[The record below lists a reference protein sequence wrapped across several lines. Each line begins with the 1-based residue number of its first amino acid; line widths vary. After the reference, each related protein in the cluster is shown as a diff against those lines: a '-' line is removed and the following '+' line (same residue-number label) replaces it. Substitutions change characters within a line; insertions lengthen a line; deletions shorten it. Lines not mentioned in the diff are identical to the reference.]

1 MEAGTPHTAESEWD
15 NRQGPWVNGDWSEGS
30 PSWENRGRGCQS
42 RLQSSHGS
50 TTQHSWDFV
59 ESDAPPRSELLC
71 DQASTLSYE
80 CLGIVGASLEDF
92 RRGWTNQT
100 IVVAEK
106 DIKNKLSLLQH
117 KLTRLSTLLEALR
130 CEQGLGDAHE
140 SEHGWGRQ
148 QQTYYVPPPHLDPI
162 LASGYASAASS
173 SGPRPPRQVSAVADV
188 AEPTRTAAAAD
199 AASASLRAAVAADA
213 AGGVTTSGD
222 FAASSA
228 GLAPAR
234 PGVSVLP
241 PPGLAAPVQKM
252 FDVAFFLSRK
262 DFLHEWPTHNGAL
275 KYFRD
280 THERADDPFMSE
292 PVLFSNIEPA
302 RIAEVVHAKG
312 TSYSFNTDNMLEWR
326 WQDMVAQLVDEDVRL
341 VVEGRDGRGRGL
353 VSCECAPRGNSYD
366 HKRQAA
372 MRAAG
377 KKEVPKLPIWDF
389 VLRRADGTGVRL
401 HPQWTCKGV
410 ETSEL
415 EGPASPTEPPK
426 NGLGKSDGRGT
437 FRKYVSIAAAG
448 HFKFDFKKVP
458 AKMQGASVAKSKGGA
473 PQRASV
479 G

>member
-1 MEAGTPHTAESEWD
+1 MSGKTAEA
-15 NRQGPWVNGDWSEGS
+15 
-30 PSWENRGRGCQS
+30 RGFKATGRKGRPLGRSAVAVVRVVCKAVTAAPPNTVGILSS
-42 RLQSSHGS
+42 R
-50 TTQHSWDFV
+50 TP
-59 ESDAPPRSELLC
+59 PPRSEFLC
-71 DQASTLSYE
+71 DQASKATYE

-106 DIKNKLSLLQH
+106 DIKNKLCLLQT
-117 KLTRLSTLLEALR
+117 KLTRLTTLLEALR

-148 QQTYYVPPPHLDPI
+148 QKTYYVPPPHPDQI

-199 AASASLRAAVAADA
+199 AALASLRAAVAADA

-241 PPGLAAPVQKM
+241 PPGLAAPVEQV

-292 PVLFSNIEPA
+292 PVLLSNTEPA

-341 VVEGRDGRGRGL
+341 VV
-353 VSCECAPRGNSYD
+353 
-366 HKRQAA
+366 
-372 MRAAG
+372 
-377 KKEVPKLPIWDF
+377 
-389 VLRRADGTGVRL
+389 
-401 HPQWTCKGV
+401 
-410 ETSEL
+410 
-415 EGPASPTEPPK
+415 
-426 NGLGKSDGRGT
+426 
-437 FRKYVSIAAAG
+437 
-448 HFKFDFKKVP
+448 
-458 AKMQGASVAKSKGGA
+458 
-473 PQRASV
+473 
-479 G
+479 

>member
-1 MEAGTPHTAESEWD
+1 
-15 NRQGPWVNGDWSEGS
+15 
-30 PSWENRGRGCQS
+30 
-42 RLQSSHGS
+42 
-50 TTQHSWDFV
+50 
-59 ESDAPPRSELLC
+59 
-71 DQASTLSYE
+71 
-80 CLGIVGASLEDF
+80 
-92 RRGWTNQT
+92 
-100 IVVAEK
+100 
-106 DIKNKLSLLQH
+106 
-117 KLTRLSTLLEALR
+117 
-130 CEQGLGDAHE
+130 
-140 SEHGWGRQ
+140 
-148 QQTYYVPPPHLDPI
+148 
-162 LASGYASAASS
+162 
-173 SGPRPPRQVSAVADV
+173 
-188 AEPTRTAAAAD
+188 
-199 AASASLRAAVAADA
+199 
-213 AGGVTTSGD
+213 
-222 FAASSA
+222 
-228 GLAPAR
+228 
-234 PGVSVLP
+234 
-241 PPGLAAPVQKM
+241 M

-302 RIAEVVHAKG
+302 MIAEVVHAKG

-377 KKEVPKLPIWDF
+377 TKDVPKLPIWDF

-458 AKMQGASVAKSKGGA
+458 AKRQGASVAKSKGGA